1 MKKVKFKILKDLITE
16 KDVRRV
22 CKDYLEVKGWFVFY
36 LLQGLGCYPGA
47 TDMISIKDGRVLFIE
62 IKRPG
67 RGRQSDR
74 QKQFQ
79 RDIEEHGGEYILT
92 NDLDDLIEEMV

>member
-1 MKKVKFKILKDLITE
+1 MKRKYRLKIKISE

-22 CKDYLEVKGWFVFY
+22 IRDYLRVKGWFVFY

-47 TDMISIKDGRVLFIE
+47 TDMISIKNGRVLFIE

-67 RGRQSDR
+67 RSKQSDR

-79 RDIEEHGGEYILT
+79 KDIEEHAGVYILT
-92 NDLDDLIEEMV
+92 DNLDDLIKIRG

>member
-1 MKKVKFKILKDLITE
+1 MKRKYRLKIKISE

-22 CKDYLEVKGWFVFY
+22 IRDYLRVKGWFVFY

-47 TDMISIKDGRVLFIE
+47 TDMISIKNGRVLFIE

-67 RGRQSDR
+67 RSKQSDR

-79 RDIEEHGGEYILT
+79 KDIEEHGGEYILT
-92 NDLDDLIEEMV
+92 DNLDDLIKIIG